1 MSRRGRRASLPQTVH
16 HRPDALDGGGLVVEH
31 RDLRDGSVRSY
42 DFSALPVTEAMQRS
56 LASLFAARC
65 RPRRWE
71 SVETS
76 TNMWEMLRVFAIWL
90 AALPESPHDV
100 DAITT
105 AVWSAWKLSRTTR
118 VGGYHQVTRVGALL
132 IDDPRVVGE
141 VAEAMGRRIPKPRA
155 QETSYTNA
163 EFDQIKSAARR
174 VFRSALMRIED
185 NARHLEQWRAGAFSE
200 GGRDWL
206 IGEALDCLA
215 RTGHVPCRPRGRGEL
230 SVVPRYA
237 RALGGGSK
245 QHTWQRLYLTR
256 LEATSLG
263 VLLMTEFGLNL
274 SVIHTL
280 SLPRASP
287 DSGPDGHPTYRL
299 ELVKRKR
306 GSGQHHETRNV
317 TDLGSGSPGRLI
329 TQALA
334 ATRFAREAV
343 EAMAP
348 GTNRLIIWRT
358 GTPRRGTGVG
368 AWFRLGIGENSAADW
383 GQLAGVAVGS
393 PFRRGRRTV
402 NVVERREPGQNSQ
415 GTHDTTYIM
424 PDARAREAAAPVIAA
439 AAEAARRQAEQVVLA
454 AELRDAPVAGDVSTA
469 TADCRDFEGGLFP
482 GPDGRC
488 GASFLACLG
497 CTNARIHPGHHSR
510 LAHLHHALTYLRSAM
525 NSTLWQA
532 DWGETHARLEHLSRL
547 LGPAAWTKALTEVTD
562 DDRDLIDDLL
572 TGGLSA

>member
-1 MSRRGRRASLPQTVH
+1 M
-16 HRPDALDGGGLVVEH
+16 
-31 RDLRDGSVRSY
+31 
-42 DFSALPVTEAMQRS
+42 
-56 LASLFAARC
+56 FAH
-65 RPRRWE
+65 
-71 SVETS
+71 
-76 TNMWEMLRVFAIWL
+76 WL
-90 AALPESPHDV
+90 AALPEPPQDV

-105 AVWSAWKLSRTTR
+105 SVWSSWKLSRTTR
-118 VGGYHQVTRVGALL
+118 VGGFHQVRRLGALL

-141 VAEAMGRRIPKPRA
+141 VAEAMGKRIPKPRT

-163 EFDQIKSAARR
+163 EFDQIKTAARR
-174 VFRSALMRIED
+174 VFRNALLRIEH
-185 NARHLEQWRAGAFSE
+185 NARHLEQWRAGAFTE
-200 GGRDWL
+200 GSRDWL
-206 IGEALDCLA
+206 IGEALECLA
-215 RTGHVPCRPRGRGEL
+215 GTGHVPCRAVGERGEL
-230 SVVPRYA
+230 LVVPRYA

-245 QHTWQRLYLTR
+245 QYTWQRLYLTR

-263 VLLMTEFGLNL
+263 VLLMAEFGFNL

-280 SLPRASP
+280 PVPRASA
-287 DSGPDGHPTYRL
+287 DSGPDGRPTYRL

-334 ATRFAREAV
+334 ATHFAREAV

-358 GTPRRGTGVG
+358 TVRGRGAGVG
-368 AWFRLGIGENSAADW
+368 DWFRLGIGENSAAHW

-402 NVVERREPGQNSQ
+402 NVVERREPGQNGQ
-415 GTHDTTYIM
+415 DTHDTTYVM
-424 PDARAREAAAPVIAA
+424 PDARAREAATPVIAA
-439 AAEAARRQAEQVVLA
+439 AAEAARQQAEQVVLA
-454 AELRDAPVAGDVSTA
+454 AEVRDAPVPGDVETA
-469 TADCRDFEGGLFP
+469 TADCRDFEDGP
-482 GPDGRC
+482 YSGPDGRC

-510 LAHLHHALTYLRSAM
+510 LAHLHHALTNLRSAM
-525 NSTLWQA
+525 NPTLWQA
-532 DWGETHARLEHLSRL
+532 DWGDTHARLEHLSRL
-547 LGPAAWTKALTEVTD
+547 LGPAAWAKALSGVTD

-572 TGGLSA
+572 TGGLAV